1 MPRPPVE
8 DDVRRAVKNYL
19 ATAVRMSAEEAPLN
33 VLAVAKET
41 GFDRKT
47 LKKYGLDIE
56 IGTAAKQQSQSGK
69 LSLRETARRSQAD
82 SLRDRDHEIVALR
95 ARCEGL
101 VARICLVEGNAQR
114 LGIDPVELWKP
125 LAAPDRS
132 VSHAGR
138 RLGNRADR

>member
-8 DDVRRAVKNYL
+8 DDVRKAVRDYL
-19 ATAVRMSAEEAPLN
+19 AAAVDKSAEEAPLN
-33 VLAVAKET
+33 VLAVAKQT

-47 LKKYGLDIE
+47 LKKYSLDIE
-56 IGTAAKQQSQSGK
+56 VGAAAKQQAQAGK

-82 SLRDRDHEIVALR
+82 SLLARDHEIASLR

-101 VARICLVEGNAQR
+101 VARICLAEGNAQR

-125 LAAPDRS
+125 LAVPDRS
-132 VSHAGR
+132 IARSGANR
-138 RLGNRADR
+138 RPR